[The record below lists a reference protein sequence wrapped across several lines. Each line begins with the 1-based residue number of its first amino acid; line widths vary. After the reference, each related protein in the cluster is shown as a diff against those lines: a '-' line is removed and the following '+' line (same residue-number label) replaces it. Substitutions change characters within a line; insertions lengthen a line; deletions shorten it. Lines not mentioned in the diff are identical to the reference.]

1 LLAGRQNTETIG
13 QDLRSSFLP
22 LFLLALPLLEIAGFV
37 VVGRQV
43 GALATVGLVL
53 ASSIAGSLLLRHQ
66 GFGVMAR
73 VRAEI
78 DAGRDPSREL
88 AHGAMIVL
96 AAILLIIPGFIT
108 DIFAILL
115 LLPPVRN
122 FAWRM
127 LKSRIVLATDF
138 GAGGFRARP
147 RDKTIDLDD
156 GDYSRADDH
165 GRGPDH
171 DSPWRRLKDE

>member
-1 LLAGRQNTETIG
+1 MLAGRQNVETIG
-13 QDLRSSFLP
+13 QDLRISLLP
-22 LFLLALPLLEIAGFV
+22 LFILALPLLEIAGFV

-53 ASSIAGSLLLRHQ
+53 ASSIAGALLLRYQ
-66 GFGVMAR
+66 GLGVMAR
-73 VRAEI
+73 VRSEM
-78 DAGRDPSREL
+78 DAGRDPSRQL

-108 DIFAILL
+108 DIFGILL
-115 LLPPVRN
+115 FLPPVRDL
-122 FAWRM
+122 AWRL
-127 LKSRIVLATDF
+127 LKGRIVLATNF
-138 GAGGFRARP
+138 STGGFRARQ

-156 GDYSRADDH
+156 SDYSRGDDYK
-165 GRGPDH
+165 RGPDH

>member
-1 LLAGRQNTETIG
+1 MRI
-13 QDLRSSFLP
+13 SFLP

-53 ASSIAGSLLLRHQ
+53 ASSIAGALLLRHQ
-66 GFGVMAR
+66 GFGVMTR
-73 VRAEI
+73 IRAEM
-78 DAGRDPSREL
+78 DAGRDPSGQL

-108 DIFAILL
+108 DIIGLL
-115 LLPPVRN
+115 LFLPPIRDL
-122 FAWRM
+122 AWRA
-127 LKSRIVLATDF
+127 LKGRVVLATNF
-138 GAGGFRARP
+138 STGGFRGRQ

-156 GDYSRADDH
+156 GDYSREDDFK
-165 GRGPDH
+165 RGPDH
-171 DSPWRRLKDE
+171 NSPWRRLKDD

>member
-1 LLAGRQNTETIG
+1 MRI
-13 QDLRSSFLP
+13 SFLP

-53 ASSIAGSLLLRHQ
+53 ASSVAGGLLLRYQ

-73 VRAEI
+73 IRAEM
-78 DAGRDPSREL
+78 AGGRDPSRQL

-108 DIFAILL
+108 DIFGILL
-115 LLPPVRN
+115 FLPPVRDL
-122 FAWRM
+122 AWRM
-127 LKSRIVLATDF
+127 LKGRVVLATDF
-138 GAGGFRARP
+138 GVGGFRGRQ
-147 RDKTIDLDD
+147 RDKIIDLDD

-165 GRGPDH
+165 GRGPDNN
-171 DSPWRRLKDE
+171 SPWRRLKDE

>member
-1 LLAGRQNTETIG
+1 
-13 QDLRSSFLP
+13 LRISFLP

-53 ASSIAGSLLLRHQ
+53 ASSIAGALLLRHQ
-66 GFGVMAR
+66 GFSVMTR
-73 VRAEI
+73 IRTEM
-78 DAGRDPSREL
+78 DAGRDPSRQL

-108 DIFAILL
+108 DIIGLL
-115 LLPPVRN
+115 LFLPPIRDL
-122 FAWRM
+122 AWRA
-127 LKSRIVLATDF
+127 LKGRVVLATNF
-138 GAGGFRARP
+138 STGGFRGRQ

-156 GDYSRADDH
+156 GDYSRSDDYA
-165 GRGPDH
+165 RGPDH
-171 DSPWRRLKDE
+171 NSPWRRLKDE